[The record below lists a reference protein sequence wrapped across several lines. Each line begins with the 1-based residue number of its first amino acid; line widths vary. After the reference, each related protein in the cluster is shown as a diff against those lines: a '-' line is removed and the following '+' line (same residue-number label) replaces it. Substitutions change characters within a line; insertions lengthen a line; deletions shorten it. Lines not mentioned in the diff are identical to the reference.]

1 MATDLLSALVCKVP
15 DDADGKFTEPIPL
28 VDSVLTKFRKL
39 DTVFPDQQNNDSQLE
54 DVGMD
59 RAMVIPPFDGF
70 KTQGIDRVS
79 AIPIF
84 DDFERIS
91 QAILFQP
98 KDSWRLETK

>member
-1 MATDLLSALVCKVP
+1 
-15 DDADGKFTEPIPL
+15 
-28 VDSVLTKFRKL
+28 
-39 DTVFPDQQNNDSQLE
+39 
-54 DVGMD
+54 
-59 RAMVIPPFDGF
+59 MVIPPFDGF